1 MRRKSRSPAVVPVTS
16 AEPRAHQG
24 SALRDRYIAVRAAT
38 EALAAPLSAEDQVIQ
53 SMPDASPAKWH
64 RAHTTWFFETFVLV
78 PHAEGYRGFDA
89 SFGYLF
95 NSYYEAVGPRH
106 ARPARGLL
114 SRPSVADIARYRAHV
129 DHAMTALIGGA
140 SDRALAA
147 VAPLIELG
155 LQHEQQH
162 QELFLTDIKHA
173 FWSNPIRPVYRDA
186 PTLEAPDAPPPA
198 LPPVGWLEIPGG
210 IHEIG
215 HRDDGFCFDNE
226 LPVHRSL
233 LRPYRIADRPVSVGE
248 YLAFMADGG
257 YERPEFWLSD
267 GWATV
272 QQEGWRAPFYWEKAP
287 DGAWQVFTL
296 AGTVAPL
303 AAEPVSHVSYFEAA
317 AFAAWAG
324 KRLPSEPEYEVAR
337 RLHGDAPQPDRAV
350 RCHPAPLRAARAFDQ
365 DVWEWTASAY
375 SPYPGF
381 RAPPGAIGEYN
392 GKFMVS
398 QMVLRGRSCV
408 TPTGHDRPA
417 YRNFFPPAARW
428 QFSGVRLAEDA

>member
-1 MRRKSRSPAVVPVTS
+1 MRRKPRSPAMAPVTFPV
-16 AEPRAHQG
+16 PRANQR
-24 SALRDRYIAVRAAT
+24 SAMLDRYIAVRAAT
-38 EALAAPLSAEDQVIQ
+38 EALAHPLSAEDQVIQ
-53 SMPDASPAKWH
+53 SMPDASPTKWH
-64 RAHTTWFFETFVLV
+64 RAHTTWFFETFLLA
-78 PHAEGYRGFDA
+78 PHADQYRVFDPR
-89 SFGYLF
+89 FGYLF

-114 SRPSVADIARYRAHV
+114 SRPSLADIERYRAHV
-129 DHAMTALIGGA
+129 DRAMAVLIDES
-140 SDRALAA
+140 SDRAMSSI
-147 VAPLIELG
+147 VPLIELG

-162 QELFLTDIKHA
+162 QELLLTDIKHA
-173 FWSNPIRPVYRDA
+173 FWCNPIRPVYR
-186 PTLEAPDAPPPA
+186 EAPASTDAAVPA
-198 LPPVGWLEIPGG
+198 VGWLDIPGG

-215 HRDDGFCFDNE
+215 HRESGFSFDNE

-267 GWATV
+267 GWAVV
-272 QQEGWRAPFYWEKAP
+272 QQEGWRAPFYWERAQ
-287 DGAWQVFTL
+287 DGGWQVFTL
-296 AGTVAPL
+296 AGTVAPQ
-303 AAEPVSHVSYFEAA
+303 AGEPVSHVSYYEAA
-317 AFAAWAG
+317 AYASWAG
-324 KRLPSEPEYEVAR
+324 KRLPTEAEHEVAR
-337 RLHGDAPQPDRAV
+337 RLHGSTTRVDRV
-350 RCHPAPLRAARAFDQ
+350 VSCHPAPLGDARAFDD

-375 SPYPGF
+375 APYPGY

-417 YRNFFPPAARW
+417 YRNFFPPVARW

>member
-1 MRRKSRSPAVVPVTS
+1 MRRKSRSPGVVPVTS
-16 AEPRAHQG
+16 AEPRAKQR
-24 SALRDRYIAVRAAT
+24 SAMRDRYIAVRAAT

-64 RAHTTWFFETFVLV
+64 RAHTTWFFETFVLA

-89 SFGYLF
+89 RFGYLF

-114 SRPSVADIARYRAHV
+114 SRPSIDDIERYRAHV
-129 DHAMTALIGGA
+129 DHAMAALIGGA
-140 SDRALAA
+140 SDGALAS

-173 FWSNPIRPVYRDA
+173 FWSNPIRPTYRDA
-186 PTLEAPDAPPPA
+186 PTPDAPA
-198 LPPVGWLEIPGG
+198 APPVGWLEIPGG
-210 IHEIG
+210 IHEAG
-215 HRDDGFCFDNE
+215 HREDGFCFDNE

-257 YERPEFWLSD
+257 YQRPEFWLSD
-267 GWATV
+267 GWAMV
-272 QQEGWRAPFYWEKAP
+272 QQEGWRAPFYWETAP

-296 AGTVAPL
+296 AGTVAPQ
-303 AAEPVSHVSYFEAA
+303 AAEPVSHISYFEASA
-317 AFAAWAG
+317 YAAWAG
-324 KRLPSEPEYEVAR
+324 QRLPSELEYEVAR
-337 RLHGDAPQPDRAV
+337 RLHGDAPRPDRAV
-350 RCHPAPLRAARAFDQ
+350 RCHPAPLDAAHAFDQ

-398 QMVLRGRSCV
+398 QMVLRGRSCA